1 MFGNFYA
8 DGPIAKTKGQSTATN
23 FYKWQVARGKS
34 AKKKLFEYFILKID
48 IKWSA
53 VAICVVRT
61 SMHFNQLQQQ
71 WSLYTQSVCFQTRY
85 QYWWITFLNP
95 LKLDNNDV
103 DFIAENMFSGPQ
115 ALCNGV

>member
-48 IKWSA
+48 FKH
-53 VAICVVRT
+53 T
-61 SMHFNQLQQQ
+61 SYL
-71 WSLYTQSVCFQTRY
+71 SRAPRAAPV
-85 QYWWITFLNP
+85 
-95 LKLDNNDV
+95 
-103 DFIAENMFSGPQ
+103 
-115 ALCNGV
+115 